1 MSFLILSSSWKKNFK
16 INLNLTVTFFPSSL
30 IMGLRIISD
39 KGWAMAID
47 LLLKKQVL
55 LIGLLVFIL
64 QNWECSVYENHRI
77 DAW

>member
-1 MSFLILSSSWKKNFK
+1 M
-16 INLNLTVTFFPSSL
+16 V
-30 IMGLRIISD
+30 LRIISD

>member
-1 MSFLILSSSWKKNFK
+1 MKGYIVNYFYVIFDPSSWKKNFK

-30 IMGLRIISD
+30 IMVLRVVSG
-39 KGWAMAID
+39 KEWAMAID

-64 QNWECSVYENHRI
+64 
-77 DAW
+77 